1 MSLRALPPILLL
13 VIIGSPVFA
22 ADDTTCRLQDNAEC
36 LQALEV
42 RAGSVAHPRA
52 ASRELYAVLIN
63 GDSSDLHNLNIERSY
78 EVLRTLGVP
87 DENLYVLSNSN
98 PRPDAQAEAST
109 LVTARATTGNLA
121 NVLAYV
127 AGEIDENDC
136 LLVYTTGHGIRAKG
150 QSAVVLN
157 DGLMMETDLIK
168 ELKRMTPAVS
178 VVVMDQCFSGGF
190 ADAIEKAGLNAI
202 AITSTD
208 SRHETY
214 CEYFAGAFWLSMIEP
229 EADINRDGRVSL
241 NECYDVAMSLHQ
253 MALADTPERTHCRY
267 VTTES
272 GPEPAVVLDDQ
283 AFTWN
288 VENNPRS
295 EMITASADD
304 APQRPAFRRHRVGYH
319 PSE

>member
-1 MSLRALPPILLL
+1 MPLRTLPLIILLA
-13 VIIGSPVFA
+13 VFSGPA
-22 ADDTTCRLQDNAEC
+22 FAGDETTCRLQDNAEC
-36 LQALEV
+36 LEALQV
-42 RAGSVAHPRA
+42 RAANVASTRTA
-52 ASRELYAVLIN
+52 DSKLYAVLVN
-63 GDSSDLHNLNIERSY
+63 GDSSDLHNLNIERAY

-87 DENLYVLSNSN
+87 DENLYILSNSN
-98 PRPDAQAEAST
+98 PRPSAKITT
-109 LVTARATTGNLA
+109 LVTARATTGNLS

-136 LLVYTTGHGIRAKG
+136 LLLYTTGHGIRAKG

-157 DGLMMETDLIK
+157 DGLLMEKDLVK
-168 ELKRMTPAVS
+168 EMKRMTPAVS

-190 ADAIEKAGLNAI
+190 ADAVEKSGLNAI
-202 AITSTD
+202 AIASTD

-241 NECYDVAMSLHQ
+241 TECYDVAMSLHQ

-272 GPEPAVVLDDQ
+272 GPEPAVVLGEQ
-283 AFTWN
+283 TFTWDT
-288 VENNPRS
+288 EDETPRAKLV
-295 EMITASADD
+295 TASAD
-304 APQRPAFRRHRVGYH
+304 APQRPVFRRHRAGFRAG
-319 PSE
+319 E